1 MYADGMAI
9 CSAKTVEESF
19 ALLVAVYYVF
29 NLVMCKHLM
38 KTLVFML
45 KYACK
50 IDDPVRDSYILRAYK
65 QCLILVEKLTL
76 KHQSK
81 NRAGGGVVGGKRSCE
96 IEAVSVTKGKGQMC
110 PHGKES
116 ENAVS
121 VTKGKG
127 QMCPRGKES
136 ENEAV
141 EKLTLKHHSK
151 NRAGGGVV
159 GGKRSCESE
168 AVGVTKGKGQMCPR
182 GKDSENDNKENEGEN
197 NNKEIYERSEG
208 KVCRPTAAKRA
219 RGKAE
224 RSNKSG
230 NGDYYFY

>member
-1 MYADGMAI
+1 MAI

-45 KYACK
+45 KYACN

-96 IEAVSVTKGKGQMC
+96 SEAVSVTKGKGQMF
-110 PHGKES
+110 PH
-116 ENAVS
+116 
-121 VTKGKG
+121 
-127 QMCPRGKES
+127 
-136 ENEAV
+136 
-141 EKLTLKHHSK
+141 
-151 NRAGGGVV
+151 
-159 GGKRSCESE
+159 
-168 AVGVTKGKGQMCPR
+168 

-197 NNKEIYERSEG
+197 NNKERYERSEG

-219 RGKAE
+219 RGKAK

>member
-96 IEAVSVTKGKGQMC
+96 
-110 PHGKES
+110 
-116 ENAVS
+116 
-121 VTKGKG
+121 
-127 QMCPRGKES
+127 
-136 ENEAV
+136 
-141 EKLTLKHHSK
+141 
-151 NRAGGGVV
+151 
-159 GGKRSCESE
+159 SE

>member
-1 MYADGMAI
+1 
-9 CSAKTVEESF
+9 
-19 ALLVAVYYVF
+19 
-29 NLVMCKHLM
+29 
-38 KTLVFML
+38 ML

-81 NRAGGGVVGGKRSCE
+81 NRAGGAVGRKRSSE
-96 IEAVSVTKGKGQMC
+96 SEAVSVTKGKGQMF

-116 ENAVS
+116 ENEAVS

-127 QMCPRGKES
+127 QMFP
-136 ENEAV
+136 
-141 EKLTLKHHSK
+141 H
-151 NRAGGGVV
+151 
-159 GGKRSCESE
+159 
-168 AVGVTKGKGQMCPR
+168 
-182 GKDSENDNKENEGEN
+182 GKDSENDNKENEGEK
-197 NNKEIYERSEG
+197 NNKERYERSEG
-208 KVCRPTAAKRA
+208 KVCRPTAAKRY
-219 RGKAE
+219 RGKAK